1 MKIGSIFIGG
11 FGDFVNKQIGPF
23 NSSVVVF
30 FGPNE
35 SGKSTILNYIR
46 TVLFGFPLRKKNEHY
61 PPMETGRHG
70 GRIVI
75 NDGQGNDF
83 TVERYAD
90 QKKVSFRDMS
100 GTNLPE
106 EKLEQL
112 LGSTT
117 KNVFEHVFAFD
128 LLELN
133 ESLLSDENINNQ
145 IYSAMVGA
153 TKLPLL
159 LKSIEKIKSD
169 IYRPGGSVKTANI
182 LATDIEN
189 IESKIRD
196 LTNETDKYD
205 QFQTQILDIN
215 TQLDAVNLQI
225 EENNSIIKLL
235 DQNID

>member
-1 MKIGSIFIGG
+1 MNLRIGG

-46 TVLFGFPLRKKNEHY
+46 TILFGFPLRKKNEHY

-106 EKLEQL
+106 EKLEQ
-112 LGSTT
+112 SPAY
-117 KNVFEHVFAFD
+117 KI
-128 LLELN
+128 
-133 ESLLSDENINNQ
+133 LSDLSASDPICRELITEIMEEERKVMYNKVRPNIHKN
-145 IYSAMVGA
+145 ISKA
-153 TKLPLL
+153 
-159 LKSIEKIKSD
+159 IK
-169 IYRPGGSVKTANI
+169 R
-182 LATDIEN
+182 L
-189 IESKIRD
+189 
-196 LTNETDKYD
+196 
-205 QFQTQILDIN
+205 
-215 TQLDAVNLQI
+215 
-225 EENNSIIKLL
+225 IKK
-235 DQNID
+235 D